1 MAQWE
6 SARLEAEARLV
17 RESKIVTTNPSQ
29 DQLIGS
35 STSGQIPNKAT
46 TPPARPQCLDVLK
59 AWQGVVSGM
68 FGVARDLESPTST
81 LSFQENMLAIPTV
94 GFGDN
99 FVGNSTQC
107 FEKSNQMQGLKEK
120 LDTVIGLHDDEM
132 TYSAEGAWFQ
142 ESFRTAENIM
152 EGLSDML
159 VCESGDHH
167 QQSSSMDGENSSN
180 NGAYNANF
188 DWNSIVNLVNASTT
202 WSCVCAVCE
211 RCLQLG
217 STCGVN
223 GCSWLAGCVWC
234 CAWVAV
240 VQQIHDS
247 DDGIEAWQCRIWC
260 EVLCLR
266 LGSWKEVVTVG
277 GPLVAVVVFKFF
289 LCGLRDRVC
298 QRLFPDPQPWCVFV
312 LGATALL
319 EGAEAVFFSDLIFLG
334 AVVTSFGYSRLF

>member
-46 TPPARPQCLDVLK
+46 APPARPQCLDVLK

-99 FVGNSTQC
+99 F
-107 FEKSNQMQGLKEK
+107 
-120 LDTVIGLHDDEM
+120 
-132 TYSAEGAWFQ
+132 GAWFQ

-167 QQSSSMDGENSSN
+167 QQSSSMDGENMTDKPSMMFS
-180 NGAYNANF
+180 
-188 DWNSIVNLVNASTT
+188 
-202 WSCVCAVCE
+202 AV
-211 RCLQLG
+211 LK
-217 STCGVN
+217 
-223 GCSWLAGCVWC
+223 
-234 CAWVAV
+234 
-240 VQQIHDS
+240 DS
-247 DDGIEAWQCRIWC
+247 
-260 EVLCLR
+260 
-266 LGSWKEVVTVG
+266 
-277 GPLVAVVVFKFF
+277 
-289 LCGLRDRVC
+289 
-298 QRLFPDPQPWCVFV
+298 
-312 LGATALL
+312 
-319 EGAEAVFFSDLIFLG
+319 
-334 AVVTSFGYSRLF
+334 